1 MRSQPLSVREGCDLQ
16 QRMLE
21 HFNLTPPKMSSSETL
36 KGFKVR
42 RLPRKTEQA
51 LEASDIFLQLMDEP
65 TVHDIYRVEDAVNE
79 IRYSMGFSWLAW
91 MFAKYFITELI
102 KWLWEEYHRESTPIP
117 SAAQSLTHS
126 SCTEKCSDQCVR
138 DCHKG

>member
-1 MRSQPLSVREGCDLQ
+1 MRSHPLTVREGCALQ

-51 LEASDIFLQLMDEP
+51 LEASEVLFALLDDPIA
-65 TVHDIYRVEDAVNE
+65 HDIQSANDAVNE

-91 MFAKYFITELI
+91 MFARYFITELI

-117 SAAQSLTHS
+117 SSPSILTHS
-126 SCTEKCSDQCVR
+126 SCTEECSDQCVR
-138 DCHKG
+138 DCHKD